1 LFLNLAAMTISAQ
14 RHLRDF
20 YLKKLKTKLQDR
32 YVKELFYPSILGLF
46 LNPFYFARMGLVR
59 HISKLASNITGLTLD
74 IGCGTKPYQKLFFS
88 SDYWGLEIDT
98 IENRQKKNA
107 DYFYDGKTFPFNNG
121 QFDSLVA
128 NQVFEHV
135 FNPDSFLTEVNRVL
149 KIDGRMLL
157 TVPFIWDEHEKPY
170 DYARYT
176 SFGLKSILEKHGF
189 EILEQKK
196 SIDDIRVIFQL
207 INAYLYKK
215 TETKSTLAN
224 LFFCLIFMSPFNIL
238 GQLLAK
244 ITPRNPDLYLD
255 NIVLAKKVRTP

>member
-1 LFLNLAAMTISAQ
+1 MK
-14 RHLRDF
+14 
-20 YLKKLKTKLQDR
+20 YLKA
-32 YVKELFYPSILGLF
+32 FYIKQQFFPTLWGCLI
-46 LNPFYFARMGLVR
+46 NPFYFARKGLAF
-59 HISKLASNITGLTLD
+59 HISSLSGNIIGLTLD
-74 IGCGTKPYQKLFFS
+74 IGCGSKPYEKLFAS
-88 SDYWGLEIDT
+88 SKYWGLEIDT
-98 IENRQKKNA
+98 VENRERKQA
-107 DYFYDGKTFPFNNG
+107 DFFYDGKTFPFKDEE
-121 QFDSLVA
+121 FDSLVA

-135 FNPDSFLTEVNRVL
+135 FNPDSFLKEVNRVL
-149 KIDGRMLL
+149 KIDGKILL
-157 TVPFIWDEHEKPY
+157 TVPFIWDEHEQPY

-196 SIDDIRVIFQL
+196 SIADIRAIFQL

>member
-1 LFLNLAAMTISAQ
+1 MN
-14 RHLRDF
+14 
-20 YLKKLKTKLQDR
+20 YLKNIYIEQQ
-32 YVKELFYPSILGLF
+32 FYPGLLGCLI
-46 LNPFYFARMGLVR
+46 NPFYFARKGLAF
-59 HISKLASNITGLTLD
+59 HISKLAHNITGQTLD
-74 IGCGTKPYQKLFFS
+74 IGCGSKPYEKIFAS
-88 SDYWGLEIDT
+88 TKYWGLEIDT

-107 DYFYDGKTFPFNNG
+107 DYFYDGKVFPFNDEH
-121 QFDSLVA
+121 FDSLVA

-135 FNPDSFLTEVNRVL
+135 FNPDNFLTEVNRVL
-149 KIDGRMLL
+149 KKDGKILI
-157 TVPFIWDEHEKPY
+157 TVPFIWDEHEQPF
-170 DYARYT
+170 DYARYS

-189 EILEQKK
+189 EVLEQKK

-215 TETKSTLAN
+215 TETKSTFAN